1 MMTKRWEYQ
10 KADSKKEPATPSVKH
25 GQTERR
31 ETTVRLDENLP
42 ATYTKQDGV
51 KESFLFVI
59 ISGGEK
65 REIDYFS
72 EIERGR
78 MGLRIKLITLSATKG
93 TGGLSPQQLYG
104 YALNAFY
111 RKYVEK
117 ENRRLYLQ
125 ENDRFYLL
133 TDVDQFKELERII
146 YLCQYRRFNLI
157 ISNPC
162 FEVWL
167 YYSYFNQPEKD
178 LASLRSDD
186 CKVSRKLKHLNGTL
200 KLGGID
206 PRKAIG
212 ELEAA
217 IKNSMEKY
225 KEKRTGFPDFLTTQM
240 FLLGKE
246 IKEKLFE
253 DLIAWRQQE
262 QARIQ
267 AYKRKLQ

>member
-1 MMTKRWEYQ
+1 MMTKRWQYQ
-10 KADSKKEPATPSVKH
+10 KADSKKEPDTPSVKN
-25 GQTERR
+25 GQIERR
-31 ETTVRLDENLP
+31 ETIVPLDVNLP
-42 ATYTKQDGV
+42 VTYTKQDGA
-51 KESFLFVI
+51 KESFLFII

-72 EIERGR
+72 EIERER
-78 MGLRIKLITLSATKG
+78 MGMRIKLITLSATKG
-93 TGGLSPQQLYG
+93 AGGLSPQLLYG

-111 RKYVEK
+111 GKYVEK

-133 TDVDQFKELERII
+133 TDVDQFIELDRIV
-146 YLCQYRRFNLI
+146 YLCRYRRFNLV

-178 LASLRSDD
+178 LTSLRSDD
-186 CKVSRKLKHLNGTL
+186 SKVSRKLKYLNGIL
-200 KLGGID
+200 KPGGID

-212 ELEAA
+212 ELETA
-217 IKNSMEKY
+217 IKNSMERY

-246 IKEKLFE
+246 IKEKLHD
-253 DLIAWRQQE
+253 DLIAWRQKEQE
-262 QARIQ
+262 RIQ

>member
-1 MMTKRWEYQ
+1 MMTKRWKYQ
-10 KADSKKEPATPSVKH
+10 KADSEKEPATHPVKN
-25 GQTERR
+25 GQIERS
-31 ETTVRLDENLP
+31 ETTVRLDVNLP
-42 ATYTKQDGV
+42 VTYTKQDGV

-78 MGLRIKLITLSATKG
+78 MGMRIKLIALSATKG
-93 TGGLSPQQLYG
+93 AGGLSPQQLYG

-133 TDVDQFKELERII
+133 TDVDQFKELDRII
-146 YLCQYRRFNLI
+146 YLCRYRRFNLI

-167 YYSYFNQPEKD
+167 YYSYFNRPDKD
-178 LASLRSDD
+178 LISLRADD
-186 CKVSRKLKHLNGTL
+186 SKVSRKLKHLNGVL
-200 KLGGID
+200 KPGGID

-212 ELEAA
+212 ELETA
-217 IKNSMEKY
+217 IKNSMDRY

-246 IKEKLFE
+246 IKEKLHD
-253 DLIAWRQQE
+253 DLIAWRRQE
-262 QARIQ
+262 QERIK
-267 AYKRKLQ
+267 AYKSKL